1 MSRSGLG
8 DQFEMKLKEIL
19 TSTNVQVNVKTD
31 SGGQVF
37 LYVEVKGRYLQFKII
52 FIVKSF
58 KSLFIATCKR
68 NQIK

>member
-37 LYVEVKGRYLQFKII
+37 LFDKCGK
-52 FIVKSF
+52 
-58 KSLFIATCKR
+58 LFIPSVPKNYLTRDDDK
-68 NQIK
+68 KSK

>member
-31 SGGQVF
+31 SGG
-37 LYVEVKGRYLQFKII
+37 
-52 FIVKSF
+52 
-58 KSLFIATCKR
+58 
-68 NQIK
+68 